1 MSKINESSLE
11 QTNNSSEKEE
21 LIKGGS
27 GYSK

>member
-1 MSKINESSLE
+1 MSKINESGVE
-11 QTNNSSEKEE
+11 QANNSDKEE